1 VTSTRKAAG
10 WSVYV
15 LECADGSYY
24 TGITND
30 LPRRLEAHGAGT
42 ASKYTRGR
50 RPVRLVCEIGSWP
63 TRGAALKHEAR
74 MKGMTRLQKQARIR
88 EAGEEA
94 YAPGPGVRPCLR
106 LKHSH
111 SAASGSNLN
120 SC

>member
-1 VTSTRKAAG
+1 MTSTRKAAG

-94 YAPGPGVRPCLR
+94 
-106 LKHSH
+106 
-111 SAASGSNLN
+111 
-120 SC
+120 